1 MRLIVQRVGQL
12 PSEQPDKVFTVEE
25 ANGLLPRV
33 RPLVE
38 QLQALQGSIVRTN
51 KQLDEKVHKLSA
63 GNGYPLQELR
73 RQIEKLT
80 RHQLQLIE
88 AFHSALQQ
96 LEELGCVLKDL
107 SLGLLDFH
115 TVRDGEPAFLCWK
128 LDEEAVRF
136 WHPLDAGYTARQPL

>member
-1 MRLIVQRVGQL
+1 M
-12 PSEQPDKVFTVEE
+12 PSEQPYKVFTVEE
-25 ANGLLPRV
+25 ANALLPRV

-38 QLQALQGSIVRTN
+38 QLRALQGSIVTTN
-51 KQLDEKVHKLSA
+51 EQLDEKVHKLSG
-63 GNGYPLQELR
+63 GNGYPLQDLR
-73 RQIEKLT
+73 HHIEKLT

-107 SLGLLDFH
+107 SLGLIDFY

-128 LDEEAVRF
+128 LDEETVRF
-136 WHPLDAGYTARQPL
+136 WHPLDAGYAARRPL

>member
-1 MRLIVQRVGQL
+1 MRNVLQRVEQL
-12 PSEQPDKVFTVEE
+12 PSEQPGKVFTVEA

-51 KQLDEKVHKLSA
+51 EQLDEKVRKLSA

-73 RQIEKLT
+73 RQIETLT

-88 AFHSALQQ
+88 AFHSAIQQ

-107 SLGLLDFH
+107 SLGLIDFY

-128 LDEEAVRF
+128 LDEEAVSF
-136 WHPLDAGYTARQPL
+136 WHPLDAGYANRQPL

>member
-1 MRLIVQRVGQL
+1 VRLLLQRVGQL

-38 QLQALQGSIVRTN
+38 QLRALQGSIVKTN
-51 KQLDEKVHKLSA
+51 EQLDENVHKLSG

-73 RQIEKLT
+73 RQIEQLT
-80 RHQLQLIE
+80 RHQLQLVE
-88 AFHSALQQ
+88 AFQSALQQ
-96 LEELGCVLKDL
+96 LEALGCLLKDL
-107 SLGLLDFH
+107 SLGLVDFY

-128 LDEEAVRF
+128 LDEDAVRF
-136 WHPLDAGYTARQPL
+136 WHPLDTGYADRQPL